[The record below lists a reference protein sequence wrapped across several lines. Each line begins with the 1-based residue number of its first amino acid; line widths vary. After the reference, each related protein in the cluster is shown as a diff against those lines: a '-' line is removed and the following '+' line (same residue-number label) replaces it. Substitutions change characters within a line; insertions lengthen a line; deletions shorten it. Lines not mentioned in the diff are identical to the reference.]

1 MKMSNFTNGLIKEN
15 PIFFQLIGMC
25 PTLAVT
31 TKAENGIGMGLA
43 TTAVLLASNIVI
55 SMIRKS
61 IPNKIRIPA
70 FVVVISSFVT
80 IVGMLMEAYT
90 PGLYTALGIFIP
102 LIVVNCLI
110 LARAEAFAFKNT
122 VANSALDGLGMGL
135 GFTMALTI
143 LGAVRELFGNGS
155 IFGFNL
161 LGAAYP
167 PALIM
172 ILPPGAFLTL
182 GFLLAINNVLKNR
195 NANKNRKAA

>member
-1 MKMSNFTNGLIKEN
+1 MKLSNLTNGLVKEN

-31 TKAENGIGMGLA
+31 TTAENGVGMGMA
-43 TTAVLLASNIVI
+43 TTAVLIASNVVI
-55 SMIRKS
+55 SMIRKF
-61 IPNKIRIPA
+61 IPGKIRIPA

-90 PGLYTALGIFIP
+90 PALFTSLGIFIP

-110 LARAEAFAFKNT
+110 LARAEAFAFKNG
-122 VANSALDGLGMGL
+122 VVDSALDGIGMGI

-143 LGAVRELFGNGS
+143 LGAIRELFGAGA
-155 IFGFNL
+155 IFGFNI
-161 LGAAYP
+161 LGPAYQ

-182 GFLLAINNVLKNR
+182 GFLLAINNVI
-195 NANKNRKAA
+195 KNRKAA

>member
-1 MKMSNFTNGLIKEN
+1 MKLSNLTNGLIKEN

-43 TTAVLLASNIVI
+43 TTAVLIASNVAI
-55 SMIRKS
+55 SMIRKF

-90 PGLYTALGIFIP
+90 PALFTALGIFIP

-122 VANSALDGLGMGL
+122 VVDSALDGIGMGL

-143 LGAVRELFGNGS
+143 LGAIRELFGNGS

-161 LGAAYP
+161 FGPAYQ

-182 GFLLAINNVLKNR
+182 GFLLAINNVI
-195 NANKNRKAA
+195 KNRKKAA

>member
-1 MKMSNFTNGLIKEN
+1 MKLSTLTNGLIKEN

-31 TKAENGIGMGLA
+31 TTAENGIGMGMA
-43 TTAVLLASNIVI
+43 TTAVLIASNVVI
-55 SMIRKS
+55 SMIRKF
-61 IPNKIRIPA
+61 IPAKIRIPA

-90 PGLYTALGIFIP
+90 PALFTSLGIFIP

-110 LARAEAFAFKNT
+110 LARAEAFAFKNG
-122 VANSALDGLGMGL
+122 VIESALDGIGMGL
-135 GFTMALTI
+135 GFAMALMI
-143 LGAVRELFGNGS
+143 LGAIRELFGNGS
-155 IFGFNL
+155 IFGMNL
-161 LGAAYP
+161 LGEAYQ

-182 GFLLAINNVLKNR
+182 GFLLAINNVI
-195 NANKNRKAA
+195 KNRKAA

>member
-1 MKMSNFTNGLIKEN
+1 MKLSNLTNGLVKEN

-31 TKAENGIGMGLA
+31 TTAENGVGMGMA
-43 TTAVLLASNIVI
+43 TTAVLIASNVVI
-55 SMIRKS
+55 SMIRKF
-61 IPNKIRIPA
+61 IPGKIRIPA

-90 PGLYTALGIFIP
+90 PALFTSLGIFIP

-110 LARAEAFAFKNT
+110 LARAEAFAFKNG
-122 VANSALDGLGMGL
+122 VLDSALDGIGMGI

-143 LGAVRELFGNGS
+143 LGAIRELFGAGA
-155 IFGFNL
+155 IFGFNI
-161 LGAAYP
+161 LGPAYQ

-182 GFLLAINNVLKNR
+182 GFLLAINNVI
-195 NANKNRKAA
+195 KNRKAA